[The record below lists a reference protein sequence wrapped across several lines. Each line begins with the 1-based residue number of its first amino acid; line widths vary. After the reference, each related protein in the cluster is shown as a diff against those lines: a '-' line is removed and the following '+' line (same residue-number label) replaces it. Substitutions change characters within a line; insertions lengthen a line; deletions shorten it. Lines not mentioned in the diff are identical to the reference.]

1 MSSVLLTVKTD
12 SATKQQ
18 LKSFATELGVSIT
31 AFVNMVVKQAL
42 RDRRVVLTTD
52 LEPTPYLKKIMRKAE
67 ADYKA
72 GKNITR
78 VTNKTELEDYLK
90 TL

>member
-1 MSSVLLTVKTD
+1 MNSVLLTVKTD
-12 SATKQQ
+12 PGTKAQ
-18 LKSFATELGVSIT
+18 LKNFAAELGVSIT
-31 AFVNMVVKQAL
+31 GVVNMLVKQAL

-72 GKNITR
+72 GRIKKIKSLKQLHK
-78 VTNKTELEDYLK
+78 TNRL
-90 TL
+90 